1 MKIVTAA
8 LLSNDGRYLL
18 CQRGGEDKL
27 AGKWEFPGG
36 KLEEGETPEECLIRE
51 ISEELC
57 LQIDIASHY
66 WDSLYRYADGAI
78 WLKAYHVIVV
88 GGTMR
93 LTVHSDAQWVEAAK
107 LTAYDL
113 LPADVEIA
121 ARLEADSRP
130 LSTI

>member
-8 LLSNDGRYLL
+8 LLSKDGRYLL

-57 LQIDIASHY
+57 LQIDIAGHY
-66 WDSLYRYADGAI
+66 CDSLYRYADSAI
-78 WLKAYHVIVV
+78 LLKVYHVTVI

-93 LTVHSDAQWVEAAK
+93 LTVHSDARWVEAVK
-107 LTAYDL
+107 LTDYDL

-121 ARLEADSRP
+121 ARLAGTSRP
-130 LSTI
+130 LSNI